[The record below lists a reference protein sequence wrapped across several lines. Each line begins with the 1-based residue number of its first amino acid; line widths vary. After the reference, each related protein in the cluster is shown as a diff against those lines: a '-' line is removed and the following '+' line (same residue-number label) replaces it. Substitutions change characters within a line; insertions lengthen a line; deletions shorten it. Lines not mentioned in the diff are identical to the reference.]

1 MNITIP
7 AEMLSR
13 LTPTVMARIYEVVRD
28 EPCEPSMR
36 GALALAIVA
45 DMLGRMLT
53 TSKPAKVAGDVNATL
68 AAHDLAW
75 RLVPVS

>member
-1 MNITIP
+1 
-7 AEMLSR
+7 
-13 LTPTVMARIYEVVRD
+13 
-28 EPCEPSMR
+28 MR

-53 TSKPAKVAGDVNATL
+53 TSEPAKVAGDVNATL

-75 RLVPVS
+75 HLVPVS

>member
-1 MNITIP
+1 MDITIP
-7 AEMLSR
+7 AEMLNR
-13 LTPTVMARIYEVVRD
+13 LTPAVMARIYEVVHD
-28 EPCEPSMR
+28 EPGEENMR

-53 TSKPAKVAGDVNATL
+53 SSEAAKVAGDVNVTL

-75 RLVPVS
+75 RLVLVS